1 MYITAK
7 IARNLVMESIVM
19 EYLDPGIRAACN
31 DGLHWAEED
40 WSELEGKIPLNS
52 LYKKEKLILDTLD
65 NKGFAASLHPGRRV
79 LILWATDEELQKYP
93 KLLDMMEKDG
103 ENNWN
108 ENLKEIMK
116 RHGRLKD
123 EEDAS

>member
-7 IARNLVMESIVM
+7 IAQNLVMESIVM
-19 EYLDPGIRAACN
+19 EYLDPGIRAACD
-31 DGLHWAEED
+31 DGLYWTEED
-40 WSELEGKIPLNS
+40 WSELEGEIPLNS
-52 LYKKEKLILDTLD
+52 LYEKQKLILDALD
-65 NKGFAASLHPGRRV
+65 NRDFAASIHPGSRV

-108 ENLKEIMK
+108 ENLKDIMV

-123 EEDAS
+123 NEDAF

>member
-19 EYLDPGIRAACN
+19 KYLDPGIRAAC
-31 DGLHWAEED
+31 DEGLYLAEED

-52 LYKKEKLILDTLD
+52 LYRKEKLILNTLD

-93 KLLDMMEKDG
+93 KLLDRMEKDG

-108 ENLKEIMK
+108 EKLKKIMV
-116 RHGRLKD
+116 RHGRLKE